1 MSFTADVKNAA
12 NLKILKVAGIRSVET
27 GAMNKTASSRMNNG
41 LTPFTDLLN
50 KKHLQKEAGI
60 ISGTGRLFTGLL
72 GGLGGA
78 VAGAGDLAVSGWN
91 RSSKALAES
100 NAGLGRRLLARAV
113 QLPTDLI
120 RGGLIGGT
128 VGGRLG
134 REYGVVPFVGA
145 AQGGL
150 TALRSGLERGLG
162 FRDSLANSFRGGVI
176 GGIAGGVAGGVTPAV
191 VNKLAGPPS
200 QVAGPSF
207 LRRAALPVA
216 AVGLGSALAG
226 SAVYNAHNANV
237 ERERQ
242 RINSMQ
248 GGYYR

>member
-27 GAMNKTASSRMNNG
+27 GAMNKTASSRINNG

-60 ISGTGRLFTGLL
+60 ISNTGRMFTGLL

-78 VAGAGDLAVSGWN
+78 ITGGGAMAATGWN
-91 RSSKALAES
+91 RTSKALADN

-113 QLPTDLI
+113 QFPTDLI
-120 RGGLIGGT
+120 RGGLAGGA

-134 REYGVVPFVGA
+134 WEAGIGPFIGI
-145 AQGGL
+145 AQGSISG
-150 TALRSGLERGLG
+150 LRSGIEGGMGL
-162 FRDSLANSFRGGVI
+162 RSSLVNSLKGGVI
-176 GGIAGGVAGGVTPAV
+176 GG
-191 VNKLAGPPS
+191 LAGTGAPVISNMLTASPLP
-200 QVAGPSF
+200 AATPSF
-207 LRRAALPVA
+207 LRRVALPAA
-216 AVGLGSALAG
+216 AVGLGGALAG

>member
-12 NLKILKVAGIRSVET
+12 NLKILKIAGVISVET

-60 ISGTGRLFTGLL
+60 ISGTGRMFTGLL

-78 VAGAGDLAVSGWN
+78 AAGAGTLAATGWN
-91 RSSKALAES
+91 RTSKALADS
-100 NAGLGRRLLARAV
+100 NAGLGRRILSRV
-113 QLPTDLI
+113 IQFPTDLV
-120 RGGLIGGT
+120 RGGLAGGT
-128 VGGRLG
+128 LGSRLG
-134 REYGVVPFVGA
+134 WEAGIGPFVGT
-145 AQGGL
+145 AQGALSG
-150 TALRSGLERGLG
+150 LRSGIEGGMGL
-162 FRDSLANSFRGGVI
+162 RDSVVNSLKGGVI
-176 GGIAGGVAGGVTPAV
+176 GG
-191 VNKLAGPPS
+191 LAGTGAPAISNMLTAPPLP
-200 QVAGPSF
+200 VPKPSF
-207 LRRAALPVA
+207 LRRAALPAA
-216 AVGLGSALAG
+216 AVGLGGALAG
-226 SAVYNAHNANV
+226 SAIYNAHNANV

>member
-12 NLKILKVAGIRSVET
+12 NLKILKIAGVISVET

-60 ISGTGRLFTGLL
+60 ISNTGRMFTGLL

-78 VAGAGDLAVSGWN
+78 ITGGGAMAASGWN
-91 RSSKALAES
+91 RTSKALADN
-100 NAGLGRRLLARAV
+100 NAGFGRRLLARAV

-120 RGGLIGGT
+120 RGGLAGGA

-134 REYGVVPFVGA
+134 WEAGIGPFVGT
-145 AQGGL
+145 AQGALSG
-150 TALRSGLERGLG
+150 LRSGIEGGMGL
-162 FRDSLANSFRGGVI
+162 RDSVVNSFKGGII
-176 GGIAGGVAGGVTPAV
+176 GG
-191 VNKLAGPPS
+191 LAGTEAPVISNMLTASPLP
-200 QVAGPSF
+200 AAAKPSF

-226 SAVYNAHNANV
+226 SAIYNAHNANV

>member
-12 NLKILKVAGIRSVET
+12 NLKILKIAGVISVET

-60 ISGTGRLFTGLL
+60 ISGTGRMFTGLL

-78 VAGAGDLAVSGWN
+78 IAGGGAMAATGWN
-91 RSSKALAES
+91 RTSKALADS
-100 NAGLGRRLLARAV
+100 NAGLGRRLLARAA
-113 QLPTDLI
+113 QFPTDLV
-120 RGGLIGGT
+120 RGGLAGGT
-128 VGGRLG
+128 LGGRLG
-134 REYGVVPFVGA
+134 WEAGIGPFVGT
-145 AQGGL
+145 AQGALSG
-150 TALRSGLERGLG
+150 LRSGIEGGMGL
-162 FRDSLANSFRGGVI
+162 RDSVVNSLKGGVI
-176 GGIAGGVAGGVTPAV
+176 GG
-191 VNKLAGPPS
+191 LAGTGAPAISNMLTASPLP
-200 QVAGPSF
+200 AAKPSF

>member
-12 NLKILKVAGIRSVET
+12 NLKILKIAGVISVET

-60 ISGTGRLFTGLL
+60 ISGAGRMFTGLL

-78 VAGAGDLAVSGWN
+78 VAGGGAMAASGWN
-91 RSSKALAES
+91 RTSKALADS

-113 QLPTDLI
+113 QFPTDLV
-120 RGGLIGGT
+120 RGGLAGGT
-128 VGGRLG
+128 LGGRLG
-134 REYGVVPFVGA
+134 WEAGIGPFVGT
-145 AQGGL
+145 AQGALSG
-150 TALRSGLERGLG
+150 LRSGIEGGMGL
-162 FRDSLANSFRGGVI
+162 RDSVVNSLKGGMI
-176 GGIAGGVAGGVTPAV
+176 GG
-191 VNKLAGPPS
+191 LAGTGAPVISNMLTASPLP
-200 QVAGPSF
+200 AAKPSF

-237 ERERQ
+237 ERERR

>member
-12 NLKILKVAGIRSVET
+12 NLKILKIAGVISVET

-60 ISGTGRLFTGLL
+60 ISGTGRMFTGLL

-78 VAGAGDLAVSGWN
+78 AAGAGTLAATGWN
-91 RSSKALAES
+91 RTSKALADS

-113 QLPTDLI
+113 QFPTDLI
-120 RGGLIGGT
+120 RGGLAGGA

-134 REYGVVPFVGA
+134 WEAGIGPFVGT
-145 AQGGL
+145 AQGALSG
-150 TALRSGLERGLG
+150 LRSGIEGGMGL
-162 FRDSLANSFRGGVI
+162 RDSVVNSLKGGVI
-176 GGIAGGVAGGVTPAV
+176 GG
-191 VNKLAGPPS
+191 LAGTGAPAISNMLTASPLP
-200 QVAGPSF
+200 AAKPSF

>member
-1 MSFTADVKNAA
+1 MSFTADVRNAA
-12 NLKILKVAGIRSVET
+12 NLKILKVAGVISVET

-78 VAGAGDLAVSGWN
+78 VAGGGAVAASGWN
-91 RSSKALAES
+91 RTSKALADS
-100 NAGLGRRLLARAV
+100 NAGLGRRILSRV
-113 QLPTDLI
+113 IQFPTDLV
-120 RGGLIGGT
+120 RGGLAGGT
-128 VGGRLG
+128 LGGRLG
-134 REYGVVPFVGA
+134 WEAGIGPFVGV
-145 AQGGL
+145 AQGALSG
-150 TALRSGLERGLG
+150 LRSGIEGGMGL
-162 FRDSLANSFRGGVI
+162 RSSLANSFKGGVI
-176 GGIAGGVAGGVTPAV
+176 GGIAGTGGSVASKMLLAPPLPA
-191 VNKLAGPPS
+191 A
-200 QVAGPSF
+200 QPSF
-207 LRRAALPVA
+207 LRRAALPLA
-216 AVGLGSALAG
+216 TVGLGSALAG